1 MKQKALRLIFCVACF
16 SFSYFLA
23 TLTGLEL
30 VQNAVLLAFL
40 IHWLLFIPAYL
51 LKTEKFFDL
60 SGSVTYIS
68 IVSYVL
74 FFNYNSENIIGNL
87 ILASF
92 IIIWAVRLGSFL
104 FFRIKKAGE
113 DKRFRELKIS
123 FTRFFLVWNISAMWV
138 SFCSMC
144 AITAISSGNGVQLNP
159 LFYIG
164 AVTFLVGF
172 VLEIVADHQK
182 TAFRKDPKNKDKFIK
197 KSYDS
202 EINLDSGGKFNI
214 KIYESLYDGTEQIV
228 LTKGDVSDGNPI
240 MVRVHVTD
248 YFDNLFGNYGSDDAS
263 LHKAIKIIEK
273 ENRGVIILIRD
284 TGKSIINNLITNQS
298 NSDNRIQNTS
308 DELRIYG
315 MGAQIL
321 SEIGVKKMILLTN
334 TEWKFIGLDAFD
346 IEIIETKFLNTIND

>member
-1 MKQKALRLIFCVACF
+1 MKQKALRLIFCVVCF

-23 TLTGLEL
+23 TLTGLKL

-60 SGSVTYIS
+60 SGSFTYVS

-74 FFNYNSENIIGNL
+74 FFNNNSENIIGNL

-123 FTRFFLVWNISAMWV
+123 FTRFFLVWNISGMWV

-172 VLEIVADHQK
+172 ILEIVADHQK
-182 TAFRKDPKNKDKFIK
+182 TAFRKDPKNKDKFINTGLWARSQHPNYVGEITLWAGIALISYSSLESWEYISLISPIFTYWLLVFVSGIPQLEESGEK
-197 KSYDS
+197 KWGHLKAYQD
-202 EINLDSGGKFNI
+202 
-214 KIYESLYDGTEQIV
+214 Y
-228 LTKGDVSDGNPI
+228 TKNTP
-240 MVRVHVTD
+240 
-248 YFDNLFGNYGSDDAS
+248 
-263 LHKAIKIIEK
+263 K
-273 ENRGVIILIRD
+273 LI
-284 TGKSIINNLITNQS
+284 
-298 NSDNRIQNTS
+298 
-308 DELRIYG
+308 
-315 MGAQIL
+315 
-321 SEIGVKKMILLTN
+321 
-334 TEWKFIGLDAFD
+334 F
-346 IEIIETKFLNTIND
+346 

>member
-1 MKQKALRLIFCVACF
+1 MKQKALRLIFCAACF

-23 TLTGLEL
+23 TLTGLKL

-60 SGSVTYIS
+60 SGSFTYVS

-74 FFNYNSENIIGNL
+74 FFNNNSENIIGNL

-172 VLEIVADHQK
+172 ILEIVADHQK
-182 TAFRKDPKNKDKFIK
+182 TAFRKDPKNKDKFINTGLWARSQHPNYVGEITLWAGIALISYSSLEGWEYISLISPIFTYWLLVFVSGIPQLEESGEK
-197 KSYDS
+197 KWGHLKAYQD
-202 EINLDSGGKFNI
+202 
-214 KIYESLYDGTEQIV
+214 Y
-228 LTKGDVSDGNPI
+228 TKNTP
-240 MVRVHVTD
+240 
-248 YFDNLFGNYGSDDAS
+248 
-263 LHKAIKIIEK
+263 K
-273 ENRGVIILIRD
+273 LI
-284 TGKSIINNLITNQS
+284 
-298 NSDNRIQNTS
+298 
-308 DELRIYG
+308 
-315 MGAQIL
+315 
-321 SEIGVKKMILLTN
+321 
-334 TEWKFIGLDAFD
+334 F
-346 IEIIETKFLNTIND
+346 

>member
-1 MKQKALRLIFCVACF
+1 MKQKALRLLFCVACF

-23 TLTGLEL
+23 SLTGLEL
-30 VQNAVLLAFL
+30 VQNAILLAFL

-60 SGSVTYIS
+60 SGSFTYVS

-74 FFNYNSENIIGNL
+74 FFNNNSENIIGNL

-144 AITAISSGNGVQLNP
+144 AITAISSASGVQLNP

-182 TAFRKDPKNKDKFIK
+182 TAFRKDPKNKDKFINTGLWARSQHPNYVGEITLWAGIALISYSSLEGWEYISLISPIFTYWLLVFVSGIPQLEESGEK
-197 KSYDS
+197 KWGHLKAYQD
-202 EINLDSGGKFNI
+202 
-214 KIYESLYDGTEQIV
+214 Y
-228 LTKGDVSDGNPI
+228 TKNTP
-240 MVRVHVTD
+240 
-248 YFDNLFGNYGSDDAS
+248 
-263 LHKAIKIIEK
+263 K
-273 ENRGVIILIRD
+273 LI
-284 TGKSIINNLITNQS
+284 
-298 NSDNRIQNTS
+298 
-308 DELRIYG
+308 
-315 MGAQIL
+315 
-321 SEIGVKKMILLTN
+321 
-334 TEWKFIGLDAFD
+334 F
-346 IEIIETKFLNTIND
+346 

>member
-23 TLTGLEL
+23 TLTGLNL

-123 FTRFFLVWNISAMWV
+123 FTRFFLVWNISGMWV

-172 VLEIVADHQK
+172 ILEIVADHQK
-182 TAFRKDPKNKDKFIK
+182 TAFRKDPKNKDKFINTGLWAR
-197 KSYDS
+197 SQHPNYVG
-202 EINLDSGGKFNI
+202 EITLWAGIALISCSSLEGWECITLISPIFTYWLLVFVSGIPQLEDSGEKKWGHLKA
-214 KIYESLYDGTEQIV
+214 YQDY
-228 LTKGDVSDGNPI
+228 TKNTP
-240 MVRVHVTD
+240 
-248 YFDNLFGNYGSDDAS
+248 
-263 LHKAIKIIEK
+263 K
-273 ENRGVIILIRD
+273 LI
-284 TGKSIINNLITNQS
+284 
-298 NSDNRIQNTS
+298 
-308 DELRIYG
+308 
-315 MGAQIL
+315 
-321 SEIGVKKMILLTN
+321 
-334 TEWKFIGLDAFD
+334 F
-346 IEIIETKFLNTIND
+346 

>member
-23 TLTGLEL
+23 TLTGLKL

-60 SGSVTYIS
+60 SGSFTYIS

-74 FFNYNSENIIGNL
+74 FFNNNSENIIGNL

-164 AVTFLVGF
+164 AITFLVGF
-172 VLEIVADHQK
+172 ILEIVADHQK
-182 TAFRKDPKNKDKFIK
+182 TAFRKDPKNKDKFINTGLWARSQHPNYVGEITLWAGIALISYSSLEGWGYISLISPIFTYWLLVFVSGIPQLEESGEK
-197 KSYDS
+197 KWGHLKAYQD
-202 EINLDSGGKFNI
+202 
-214 KIYESLYDGTEQIV
+214 Y
-228 LTKGDVSDGNPI
+228 TKNTP
-240 MVRVHVTD
+240 
-248 YFDNLFGNYGSDDAS
+248 
-263 LHKAIKIIEK
+263 K
-273 ENRGVIILIRD
+273 LI
-284 TGKSIINNLITNQS
+284 
-298 NSDNRIQNTS
+298 
-308 DELRIYG
+308 
-315 MGAQIL
+315 
-321 SEIGVKKMILLTN
+321 
-334 TEWKFIGLDAFD
+334 F
-346 IEIIETKFLNTIND
+346 